1 MSTTDQT
8 KEAKILTRE
17 EKKRQTR
24 QAFYNAV
31 LDLCMMGQGFSS
43 ISLRQVTREVGV
55 VPTAFYR
62 HFDDMEEL
70 GKSLVEN
77 ELGDALA
84 TLREHMQFGK
94 KRTFERQIAKSVQLF
109 FKAVDAQPRYW
120 QFIASER
127 FGGSEA
133 VRRAI
138 SEQIKTFAKL
148 MSEDLALQPSFE
160 HVSASDRYLL
170 AEIGVNLSFS
180 WIIDWLDLTYAP
192 ELEDDEEAK
201 PVDSDLEQAKE
212 AMLLHCTRQMQMIL
226 YGAYNWKS
234 TEETV
239 LDKDVRYAKTK
250 QKTD

>member
-1 MSTTDQT
+1 MITTHKPA
-8 KEAKILTRE
+8 KEIKALTRE

-70 GKSLVEN
+70 GKSLVED

-94 KRTFERQIAKSVQLF
+94 RRTFERQIAKSVQLF

-120 QFIASER
+120 QFIAAER

-138 SEQIKTFAKL
+138 GEQIKTFAKV
-148 MSEDLALQPSFE
+148 MSEDLALQPAFE

-180 WIIDWLDLTYAP
+180 WIIAWLDLTYAP
-192 ELEDDEEAK
+192 KLEDEEESK
-201 PVDSDLEQAKE
+201 PTDTNLEQAKE
-212 AMLLHCTRQMQMIL
+212 DMLLHCTRQMQMIL

-239 LDKDVRYAKTK
+239 LDEDVK
-250 QKTD
+250 